1 MPPADLVT
9 LAVGG
14 LLTFSA
20 VTFVGRY
27 GAGIGLGLTM
37 GGCFLLAIIA
47 AFAFAPHLAVAAV
60 IPYFVLLPT
69 LKVFVGDILGGTKD
83 LISLAALFAAGILF
97 VRRRAA
103 RRRSRVD
110 RFTLV
115 SIAFILGLY
124 LLNIGGNL
132 SGETGYGAAW
142 FHGVRLFAEPLALF
156 LVGASLR
163 EPARTFRWATTA
175 LVTSAVVVAAV
186 GIVQQVLGFHRLV
199 SLGYRYGAEVRQIGS
214 HLRSFGTLE
223 EPFMYAGML
232 LLGGTALALRGRLRP
247 LAAAVLA
254 VIALGLVF
262 SYVRTA
268 AVIAVAV
275 VGLVI
280 ARRGHLRTAVL
291 VTAATV
297 CAAAAFFAVATDVPT
312 QRSVRVNPTL
322 YLTLNGRTNVWSA
335 ALGDERSAWVFGR
348 GVGAVGTAS
357 QRATESLTGSAASPT
372 TKGGTVV
379 DSGYLAV
386 ATDIGFVGL
395 ALLLVLFGRL
405 VFLAGSA
412 AARGASSGWVAL
424 GVLTVMLLDALTR
437 ESLTG
442 FPTAYVGMLMVG
454 LASATWAEPD
464 AVEEPEG
471 AALVPAPAA

>member
-14 LLTFSA
+14 ILTFSA
-20 VTFVGRY
+20 VMFVGRY
-27 GAGIGLGLTM
+27 GTGIGLGLTI
-37 GGCFLLAIIA
+37 GGCLLLAIIA

-69 LKVFVGDILGGTKD
+69 LKVFVGGILGGTKD
-83 LISLAALFAAGILF
+83 LISLAAVSAAGILF

-103 RRRSRVD
+103 RRQSRID
-110 RFTLV
+110 RVTLV
-115 SIAFILGLY
+115 LIAFVLGLY

-132 SGETGYGAAW
+132 SGETGYGLAW
-142 FHGVRLFAEPLALF
+142 FHGVRLFAEPLSLF

-163 EPARTFRWATTA
+163 EPTRTFHSATTA
-175 LVTSAVVVAAV
+175 LVASAVVVAVV
-186 GIVQQVLGFHRLV
+186 GIVQQFLGFHRLV
-199 SLGYRYGAEVRQIGS
+199 SLGYAYGAEVRQIGS

-232 LLGGTALALRGRLRP
+232 LLGGAALALRGRLRP
-247 LAAAVLA
+247 FATAVLA
-254 VIALGLVF
+254 IIALGLVF

-275 VGLVI
+275 LGLVI
-280 ARRGHLRTAVL
+280 ARRGHIRTAVL

-297 CAAAAFFAVATDVPT
+297 VAAAAFFAAATDVPT

-322 YLTLNGRTNVWSA
+322 YLTLNGRTSVWSEA
-335 ALGDERSAWVFGR
+335 VGHERSAWVFGR

-357 QRATESLTGSAASPT
+357 QRATKSLTGSAPAARS
-372 TKGGTVV
+372 KGGTVV

-395 ALLLVLFGRL
+395 ALLLALFGRL
-405 VFLAGSA
+405 VFLAGRA
-412 AARGASSGWVAL
+412 AARGESSGWIAL

-442 FPTAYVGMLMVG
+442 FPTAYVGMLVVG
-454 LASATWAEPD
+454 LATATWREPEP
-464 AVEEPEG
+464 VEEPTG
-471 AALVPAPAA
+471 AALVPAPAG